1 MDLRNYV
8 RESLKQRATGNDV
21 VLAEAKSVEAWWDR
35 LPGKRR
41 KKVVDILGMSK
52 GKDSNQY
59 TKLDADE
66 QAEIS
71 AYYKKHKG
79 KVEGFEGFEGE
90 FLEEIDV
97 RFVEDIGEW
106 IDALA
111 VLDKEMLRFAAVVR
125 SNGKGKANLDAI
137 RKHFKGMRSESIQL
151 LRLASKNEGFEDDG
165 EPLDET
171 FEVEI
176 PIDRY
181 SDKDIVKMIERIQLA
196 LKMGAKSDKKNE
208 AWFKRGMEGFKGNL
222 RFFKSELAK
231 RKKKGEDVE
240 DDSEPLDEANTNFD
254 LYRAA
259 LAAGDRFIKALKAQ
273 FGAKYQYHMG
283 FNEKYDAKAQ
293 AAFNAKVKADK
304 AWLAEMQRT
313 RS

>member
-165 EPLDET
+165 E
-171 FEVEI
+171 
-176 PIDRY
+176 
-181 SDKDIVKMIERIQLA
+181 S
-196 LKMGAKSDKKNE
+196 
-208 AWFKRGMEGFKGNL
+208 
-222 RFFKSELAK
+222 
-231 RKKKGEDVE
+231 
-240 DDSEPLDEANTNFD
+240 LDEANTNFD
-254 LYRAA
+254 LYQAA
-259 LAAGDRFIKALKAQ
+259 QVAGDRFIKALKAQ

-283 FNEKYDAKAQ
+283 VNEKYDAKAQ